1 MQTYRAG
8 IDIGS
13 TTVKL
18 VLLNQENE
26 IIYGEYQRHC
36 AHTQE
41 ALTDL
46 LRDVRTKLGNCLLE
60 VKITGSG
67 KIVRERAFGN
77 HILAKKSKARKR
89 NMKTD
94 AVVNGKI
101 KKNIKTALGV

>member
-1 MQTYRAG
+1 MPKLKTHKG
-8 IDIGS
+8 IA
-13 TTVKL
+13 K
-18 VLLNQENE
+18 
-26 IIYGEYQRHC
+26 R
-36 AHTQE
+36 
-41 ALTDL
+41 
-46 LRDVRTKLGNCLLE
+46 